1 MLQKAP
7 RNALL
12 PCHSFPMDR
21 HLSAA
26 VDPRPADGLLGSGSS
41 CTSMARHPPCTTSI
55 RNSGRRLK
63 CWLCPARHGT
73 GKGRHASPAETV
85 PQSAAR
91 FRQAFSGASLSGP
104 AIAGPADVRPACRL
118 AGSAVPAMAG
128 TVYGAAYGQHG
139 IVPGQGLALCRTLR
153 RGVMLWAACAAFLG
167 VRCRACRA
175 GCRVSWRERAALVGV
190 FPASLSA
197 GRVACPTCLS
207 AARCCAADWR
217 HDVWCLRLQAR
228 HMVPPVGGTAS
239 GGGRGGIPNGMPQG
253 TPGGV
258 PAGTAGQPA
267 GGIPAPPTGGA
278 STGGPVF
285 GDADGRPLRSARSG
299 GTVYGADN
307 SRHGMVP
314 TIVGTI
320 SGGGLPARRWP
331 GRGEMPPGLSAGRG
345 ARAAAGF
352 SRRRGLAGGGC
363 MERAPGEAPEG
374 ASGVACFSGRPA
386 GRPVWRLLRQ
396 AQNRKKNGLGG
407 GIGERRR
414 SGRKYG
420 PGGMRAWRGNADLE
434 WRQGSMETGREERLV
449 GRRKLWR
456 GGLGGVDVNWHAAD
470 LERNGAVGS

>member
-167 VRCRACRA
+167 VRCR
-175 GCRVSWRERAALVGV
+175 VSWSRMQGLSRGMSRFLAGTRSTCRRLSGQPVGWPGGMSDLPIGSTVLCCRLAARCMVPEIAGAAYGAACWRHGVGRRAWRHPQRDVDGRPCIPPADRPATFRRRRSAPPQPGAG
-190 FPASLSA
+190 FWGRRWASLAFRPLAVS
-197 GRVACPTCLS
+197 GGGLVRRRRS
-207 AARCCAADWR
+207 AARY
-217 HDVWCLRLQAR
+217 
-228 HMVPPVGGTAS
+228 MVPA
-239 GGGRGGIPNGMPQG
+239 I
-253 TPGGV
+253 
-258 PAGTAGQPA
+258 A
-267 GGIPAPPTGGA
+267 
-278 STGGPVF
+278 
-285 GDADGRPLRSARSG
+285 
-299 GTVYGADN
+299 GTVYGAAN
-307 SRHGMVP
+307 WRHGEWCLQLQARYP
-314 TIVGTI
+314 AGEFAGGK
-320 SGGGLPARRWP
+320 SGGGARFRP
-331 GRGEMPPGLSAGRG
+331 GNRRAGGLSG
-345 ARAAAGF
+345 
-352 SRRRGLAGGGC
+352 
-363 MERAPGEAPEG
+363 
-374 ASGVACFSGRPA
+374 
-386 GRPVWRLLRQ
+386 
-396 AQNRKKNGLGG
+396 
-407 GIGERRR
+407 
-414 SGRKYG
+414 
-420 PGGMRAWRGNADLE
+420 
-434 WRQGSMETGREERLV
+434 
-449 GRRKLWR
+449 
-456 GGLGGVDVNWHAAD
+456 
-470 LERNGAVGS
+470 RNGARLRPGTVYGAA